1 MICGLGLMVL
11 ATSCDNFLDVH
22 PKGEIV
28 GKDLLSERKGFEN
41 ALYGV
46 YASMRNDKAYGAYM
60 TYYVMDVLAQY
71 FNCPG
76 NSDITDLSA
85 FKYKENPEVTKVF
98 SDIWSTMYQ
107 NISYANNILGNLEN
121 QSPETLEFY
130 DIYKGEALGLRAYM
144 HFDLLRLYADQA
156 TDAKTRGIVYN
167 TAFSLKP
174 SDILPKTKVYERI
187 IADLRAAEKLLD
199 NEKLYEAASPED
211 GFFLDQSIHFNL
223 QAARATLAR
232 VYLTQGNID
241 SAFYYADKVI
251 REGGL
256 ELVEKTEIAGDV
268 IGALSQKETIFGLYA
283 KESFY
288 TRTKEDLYDA
298 VSFKSLNP
306 WNGIATVY
314 QQGGGEND
322 YRWAAWFQTISNNLR
337 FVKLTDPY
345 QLSTGNNRPAGQ
357 IPGVNLIRLPEMYY
371 IAAES
376 HPAEA
381 YDLLEEILPSREIH
395 SSLPVNA
402 GRTEVLTEVLKE
414 YRKEYI
420 GDGQFFYAYKRL
432 IEEEAAIHPLGI
444 NIPNENKVLVWPLPQ
459 DEIKYGDRE
468 SGIWKTEK

>member
-107 NISYANNILGNLEN
+107 NISYANNILVNLEN

-223 QAARATLAR
+223 QAR

-371 IAAES
+371 IAAECLLRKNDPKAADYFNAVLES
-376 HPAEA
+376 RGLVALDDRIPAESLTIEKITQERYKEFVGEGQTFFNMKRLNLDIQA
-381 YDLLEEILPSREIH
+381 ITGEILPAANSIYTV
-395 SSLPVNA
+395 PVP
-402 GRTEVLTEVLKE
+402 
-414 YRKEYI
+414 
-420 GDGQFFYAYKRL
+420 
-432 IEEEAAIHPLGI
+432 EEEF
-444 NIPNENKVLVWPLPQ
+444 NYRNEVYDVKQKNRKP
-459 DEIKYGDRE
+459 
-468 SGIWKTEK
+468 

>member
-28 GKDLLSERKGFEN
+28 GKDLLSERKGFET

-107 NISYANNILGNLEN
+107 NISYANNILVNLEN

-371 IAAES
+371 IAAECLLRKNDPKAADYFNAVLES
-376 HPAEA
+376 RGLVALDDRIPAESLTIEKITQERYKEFVGEGQTFFNMKRLNLDIQA
-381 YDLLEEILPSREIH
+381 ITGEILPAANSIYTV
-395 SSLPVNA
+395 PVP
-402 GRTEVLTEVLKE
+402 
-414 YRKEYI
+414 
-420 GDGQFFYAYKRL
+420 
-432 IEEEAAIHPLGI
+432 EEEF
-444 NIPNENKVLVWPLPQ
+444 NYRNEVYDVKQ
-459 DEIKYGDRE
+459 
-468 SGIWKTEK
+468 

>member
-107 NISYANNILGNLEN
+107 NISYANNILVNLEN

-298 VSFKSLNP
+298 VSFKSLDP

-371 IAAES
+371 IAAEA

>member
-107 NISYANNILGNLEN
+107 NISYANNILVNLEN

-232 VYLTQGNID
+232 VYLTPGNID

-371 IAAES
+371 IAAEA

-395 SSLPVNA
+395 RSLPVNA

-432 IEEEAAIHPLGI
+432 IEEEAAILPLGI

>member
-1 MICGLGLMVL
+1 MKLNIKNMICGLGLMVL

-107 NISYANNILGNLEN
+107 NISYANNILVNLEN

-371 IAAES
+371 IAAECLLRKNDPKAADYFNAVLES
-376 HPAEA
+376 RGLVALDDRIPAESLTIEKITQERYKEFVGEGQTFFNMKRLNLDIQA
-381 YDLLEEILPSREIH
+381 ITGEILP
-395 SSLPVNA
+395 
-402 GRTEVLTEVLKE
+402 
-414 YRKEYI
+414 
-420 GDGQFFYAYKRL
+420 
-432 IEEEAAIHPLGI
+432 AA
-444 NIPNENKVLVWPLPQ
+444 
-459 DEIKYGDRE
+459 
-468 SGIWKTEK
+468 

>member
-107 NISYANNILGNLEN
+107 NISYANNILVNLEN

-314 QQGGGEND
+314 QEVNLCTNLSVGENVALD
-322 YRWAAWFQTISNNLR
+322 DR
-337 FVKLTDPY
+337 
-345 QLSTGNNRPAGQ
+345 
-357 IPGVNLIRLPEMYY
+357 IP
-371 IAAES
+371 AES
-376 HPAEA
+376 LTIEKITQERYKEFVGEGQTFFNMKRLNLDIQAITG
-381 YDLLEEILPSREIH
+381 EILPAANSIYTV
-395 SSLPVNA
+395 PVP
-402 GRTEVLTEVLKE
+402 
-414 YRKEYI
+414 
-420 GDGQFFYAYKRL
+420 
-432 IEEEAAIHPLGI
+432 EEEF
-444 NIPNENKVLVWPLPQ
+444 NYRNEVYDVKQ
-459 DEIKYGDRE
+459 
-468 SGIWKTEK
+468 